1 MRRLNALSPTR
12 FLVSALGAEGAAVAL
27 SIPGTVNIYTAALK
41 TLQYFSVTS
50 VFKLEGGVTTE
61 DVLLT
66 QLLCVPGC
74 CSSLTG
80 AHNRTLPSLA

>member
-1 MRRLNALSPTR
+1 MRRLNALNPTR

-50 VFKLEGGVTTE
+50 VFKLE
-61 DVLLT
+61 
-66 QLLCVPGC
+66 
-74 CSSLTG
+74 
-80 AHNRTLPSLA
+80 